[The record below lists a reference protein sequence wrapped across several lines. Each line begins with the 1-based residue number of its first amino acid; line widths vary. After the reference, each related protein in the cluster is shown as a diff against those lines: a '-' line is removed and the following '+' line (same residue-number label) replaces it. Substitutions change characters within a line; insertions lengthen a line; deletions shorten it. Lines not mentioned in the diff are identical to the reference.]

1 MMATTM
7 FRCRRCFNRS
17 TSEMPDDSLVVVLG
31 VAISSKREGDDEV
44 ANEGLEI
51 DTTSPNCAEDAEG
64 LFRCIGI
71 TSPNCA
77 PGDCVAE
84 PVKFA
89 MASFAIAV
97 LSEFSGS
104 LEYNRR
110 DRGRLERDVPQEP
123 LLHPIPFD
131 IIRDAL
137 FETIVED
144 TDSSDGE
151 GDATYASTALPHI
164 IVNSMNNISCP
175 ADVDVDRGDTPR
187 EVSMAH
193 RCSSI
198 CLNFCSDELAMIYR

>member
-17 TSEMPDDSLVVVLG
+17 TSEMPEDLLFVVLG
-31 VAISSKREGDDEV
+31 IAVSSKREGDDEV
-44 ANEGLEI
+44 ADEGLEI

-77 PGDCVAE
+77 PGDCVAM
-84 PVKFA
+84 PVTFA

-97 LSEFSGS
+97 LSEFSGAP
-104 LEYNRR
+104 EYNRR
-110 DRGRLERDVPQEP
+110 DRGRLERVVPQEP

-131 IIRDAL
+131 IIRTAVL
-137 FETIVED
+137 ETVVED
-144 TDSSDGE
+144 TDGSDGD
-151 GDATYASTALPHI
+151 GDATYASTALPHK
-164 IVNSMNNISCP
+164 IVTSSMNNISCP

-193 RCSSI
+193 RCSRI
-198 CLNFCSDELAMIYR
+198 CLNYCSDELAVM